1 MDMNMNASPPMDE
14 SGPKHREDEGRNV
27 TFWGGPGTGKT
38 CSLLDQWEKVSLQN
52 PESGAA
58 LFLAATGVGAGEI
71 VRQASERTDAVKELL
86 SPRVV
91 TPPIMANHVL
101 RHGGAHFVGL
111 DPDYTVWS
119 RPQARQMFT
128 EAIRATASGR
138 ALSPS
143 EIERIYRLYR
153 RRKAGFQDSGNPGDI
168 TGPTGAYEVLQD
180 SCSCLD
186 IDDLVLLAVQALQ
199 ENAKFRDLFCRNE
212 GEILV
217 IDDLHLL
224 SPAAFDLALLIR
236 GSARYVSVAVD
247 LNLPAGWARLEFI
260 DRVMRLLSGYL
271 NVENKH
277 LDHTHRHGGPLAKLV
292 RGFAAHGTTKGLVSV
307 EFEATRSEGPVP
319 VIARVSA
326 DPAKIARFVHD
337 WVQEMLHLGYEW
349 KDVACICLDASL
361 VDLLRDALDR
371 RGVPCD
377 VPGGLGPE
385 REPVTERAL
394 GLLTWLLNH
403 RDRRAFADAVFT
415 GSVGIPEV
423 VIRQV
428 VQKIFDES
436 RPPGIDLIQTIHD
449 LAQDFSPDDALHQRL
464 IWVADAH
471 RRLVGMVHDA
481 PVADQVRLALEL
493 SGLDPGDSS
502 TVEARALMDTA
513 QMFETDEKGPAA
525 LGNFLD
531 RCHPDM
537 RLETE
542 QTGSGL
548 TLVSLG
554 YDEVGY
560 WPAACVIDTVTPH
573 EDEEDRNRGVFA
585 ALTRATDELVYV
597 VGDVDRLA
605 DPGEPYLNALQ
616 EALEQVHAGESGL
629 EAQAGR
635 DPEPDDPIP
644 NSRNHESREE
654 PDVPEEN
661 RRPAVCVPPE
671 ADSADPTGPA
681 QEPRAVGQR
690 RPTQGVG
697 PADPRTPPVRP
708 PDAGAGRARRPPRD
722 VRRDDW
728 RYGYSKG
735 RGEFPIRIDWACLVP
750 VIIVTGLVVALAVYT
765 VRAFMG

>member
-1 MDMNMNASPPMDE
+1 M
-14 SGPKHREDEGRNV
+14 
-27 TFWGGPGTGKT
+27 
-38 CSLLDQWEKVSLQN
+38 
-52 PESGAA
+52 
-58 LFLAATGVGAGEI
+58 
-71 VRQASERTDAVKELL
+71 
-86 SPRVV
+86 
-91 TPPIMANHVL
+91 
-101 RHGGAHFVGL
+101 GL

-119 RPQARQMFT
+119 STASARQMFV
-128 EAIRATASGR
+128 EAVRATPSGR

-143 EIERIYRLYR
+143 EIDRIYRLYR

-168 TGPTGAYEVLQD
+168 TGPTGAYEVLRD
-180 SCSCLD
+180 SCGCLD
-186 IDDLVLLAVQALQ
+186 IDDLVPPAVQALR
-199 ENAKFRDLFCRNE
+199 ENARLRRRFCLQQERHL
-212 GEILV
+212 LV
-217 IDDLHLL
+217 DDLHLL

-260 DRVMRLLSGYL
+260 DRVMRLRARGTSMWRISTWTIPTGMAGLSPSWCA
-271 NVENKH
+271 VSQPM
-277 LDHTHRHGGPLAKLV
+277 GPQRDWSALSSKQPALKV
-292 RGFAAHGTTKGLVSV
+292 H
-307 EFEATRSEGPVP
+307 VP

-394 GLLTWLLNH
+394 NLLTWLLNH

-449 LAQDFSPDDALHQRL
+449 VAQDFSPDDALHQRL

-548 TLVSLG
+548 TLVSPG
-554 YDEVGY
+554 YEKLGY

-597 VGDVDRLA
+597 VGDEDRLA